1 MSAWLR
7 RRPATRTTR
16 MSRTRLSALT
26 TKTNRRPPCS
36 EPGDYPARHYTRLTM
51 SRSLVERR
59 LIDVHA
65 RLKEARAELIVLD
78 EQLAVLSEAAED
90 ARIRSLVSETPAADR
105 EHRDARRHAE
115 ALARSRDALKA
126 SIAELESAQDRL
138 LGRLP

>member
-1 MSAWLR
+1 
-7 RRPATRTTR
+7 
-16 MSRTRLSALT
+16 
-26 TKTNRRPPCS
+26 
-36 EPGDYPARHYTRLTM
+36 M

-65 RLKEARAELIVLD
+65 RLKEARAELTVLE
-78 EQLAVLSEAAED
+78 EQLAVLSEAADD

-115 ALARSRDALKA
+115 ALGRSRDALKA